1 MNINYL
7 SKNLGLR
14 KPSQSSNPKRVRR
27 RSNMR
32 QRLRVALMY
41 GLTVA
46 LPLAGLG
53 VVADPFGMSVAY
65 GQNPVSSISN
75 ESELISILQS
85 ADRPA
90 ADKAMACKRLAVYGS
105 EKCAPEVGK
114 LLGNEQ
120 LSSWARITLEAI
132 PGKASNDVLR
142 SAARSLQG
150 RVLVG
155 VLNSLGVRRDA
166 EAVEVLASKLGD
178 ADPEVASAAA
188 VALGKIGNNAA
199 AEVLKKG
206 IASASDKAKSSIAEG
221 LVLCAERNMNEG
233 KLATAIELYDLVR
246 ASNVPQQRLIEATR
260 GAILARKSAGIPML
274 LTELRA
280 PEYFRFQ
287 LGLTVARE
295 VEGNEVDKA
304 LAAELTKAPAD
315 RAALLLQA
323 MADRPKTVDL
333 DAVLRFVNAESKPL
347 RLSAMRAIARIGDL
361 RCVPTLVEV
370 SKSGDSELV
379 DAAVEAISS
388 LPDEK
393 VDAEIAKRLS
403 SANGSV
409 LVMLIRAAGGRGIDA
424 SDSIIKALENPDAT
438 VRNAAFA
445 ALGDTLPP
453 ERLPILVE
461 RFVAPKFAED
471 GEVAQNALMTAS
483 VRMPDREV
491 CAGLLA
497 GAFAKVN
504 PDLKVKLLQIL
515 GAVGGSKALATVGDA
530 AMSSDETIKDAAT
543 RVLGNW
549 MTIDAAPVL
558 LSLSE
563 KLPKDKYQVRAV
575 RGYLRIARQFDMTPK
590 ERIAMAETAMKIVK
604 NKEEKALILDALKRI
619 PSLETLKLVVQM
631 AASDDIKKEASDA
644 AMEMGGKIKNQPSEK
659 VQEILSKLPK

>member
-1 MNINYL
+1 MNINHL
-7 SKNLGLR
+7 STNRILQ
-14 KPSQSSNPKRVRR
+14 KPAQTTNPGRVRR

-32 QRLRVALMY
+32 QRLRAALLY

-46 LPLAGLG
+46 LPIAGTMIVPG
-53 VVADPFGMSVAY
+53 PFGISAAY

-75 ESELISILQS
+75 ESELIAILQS

-105 EKCAPEVGK
+105 EKCVPEVGK
-114 LLGNEQ
+114 LLGNDQ

-166 EAVEVLASKLGD
+166 ESVEVLASKLAD

-199 AEVLKKG
+199 TETLKKA
-206 IASASDKAKSSIAEG
+206 IAAANDKAKSSISEG

-233 KLATAIELYDLVR
+233 KLAPAIELYDLVR

-260 GAILARKSAGIPML
+260 GAILSRKNAGVPML

-295 VEGNEVDKA
+295 MEGNEVDKA
-304 LAAELTKAPAD
+304 LAEELNKAPAD

-347 RLSAMRAIARIGDL
+347 RLSAMRAVAKIGDL
-361 RCVPTLVEV
+361 RCVPSLVEV

-393 VDAEIAKRLS
+393 VDADIAKRLT

-438 VRNAAFA
+438 VRSAAFA

-453 ERLPILVE
+453 DRLPVLVE

-483 VRMPDREV
+483 IRMPDREV

-515 GAVGGSKALATVGDA
+515 GAVGGSKALSTVGDA
-530 AMSSDETIKDAAT
+530 AMSSDEAIKDAAT

-619 PSLETLKLVVQM
+619 PSLETLKLVVGM
-631 AASDDIKKEASDA
+631 AASEDIRKEASDA
-644 AMEMGGKIKNQPSEK
+644 ATEMAGKIKNQPAEK
-659 VQEILSKLPK
+659 IEEILSKLPK

>member
-1 MNINYL
+1 
-7 SKNLGLR
+7 
-14 KPSQSSNPKRVRR
+14 
-27 RSNMR
+27 
-32 QRLRVALMY
+32 
-41 GLTVA
+41 
-46 LPLAGLG
+46 
-53 VVADPFGMSVAY
+53 
-65 GQNPVSSISN
+65 
-75 ESELISILQS
+75 
-85 ADRPA
+85 
-90 ADKAMACKRLAVYGS
+90 
-105 EKCAPEVGK
+105 
-114 LLGNEQ
+114 
-120 LSSWARITLEAI
+120 
-132 PGKASNDVLR
+132 
-142 SAARSLQG
+142 
-150 RVLVG
+150 
-155 VLNSLGVRRDA
+155 
-166 EAVEVLASKLGD
+166 
-178 ADPEVASAAA
+178 
-188 VALGKIGNNAA
+188 
-199 AEVLKKG
+199 
-206 IASASDKAKSSIAEG
+206 
-221 LVLCAERNMNEG
+221 
-233 KLATAIELYDLVR
+233 
-246 ASNVPQQRLIEATR
+246 
-260 GAILARKSAGIPML
+260 
-274 LTELRA
+274 
-280 PEYFRFQ
+280 
-287 LGLTVARE
+287 
-295 VEGNEVDKA
+295 
-304 LAAELTKAPAD
+304 
-315 RAALLLQA
+315 
-323 MADRPKTVDL
+323 
-333 DAVLRFVNAESKPL
+333 
-347 RLSAMRAIARIGDL
+347 
-361 RCVPTLVEV
+361 
-370 SKSGDSELV
+370 
-379 DAAVEAISS
+379 